1 MYQSDERGRLLIDE
15 SGEYIPREEYYL
27 EGIHC
32 SPFAF
37 AIQAKQLDRQYG
49 KNRDPGNVNLR
60 HYIITF
66 SPEDRERYML
76 DGELAQQLT
85 MEWIHQCFPGLMG
98 IIGTHTDGHLGGGSI
113 HCHVFLNP
121 VQWRE
126 EPSLLHAQRLFP
138 VGYKSSE
145 SPAMHKEARERLNDL
160 FRRERL
166 QNTDSRSRADRWISD
181 GEFWARRR
189 GQEALERRNGRIR
202 ENGEMPEETEFVT
215 EKERIRRAVD
225 ACVRQCPETADF
237 PDLLRNQFGV
247 TVREEKDRWRYALN
261 GEEKGYSGQTLGTRY
276 RKDSV
281 EKRLEALR
289 QGKKDPFLASPGTHY
304 EEYPLSR
311 RDVPRVLEQ
320 QHIRD
325 AAGLRAHLEKLR
337 TGIGTLLGLY
347 PKYRQ
352 IYADAFRNFCARRN
366 ELKRLRDPRRTER
379 PISWKEYHEEMMRAL
394 KIRLQAREE
403 AESLLTEARCMEK
416 SLPYLEEVLPRLP
429 ERLEPEKQKTISRSV
444 MDRDDR

>member
-1 MYQSDERGRLLIDE
+1 MYQSDERGKLLIDE
-15 SGEYIPREEYYL
+15 TGEYIPREEYYL

-49 KNRDPGNVNLR
+49 KNRDPWNVNLR

-113 HCHVFLNP
+113 HCHVFLSP

-138 VGYKSSE
+138 AGYKSSE
-145 SPAMHKEARERLNDL
+145 SPAMHKEVRERLNNL

-189 GQEALERRNGRIR
+189 GQEALERKNGRMR
-202 ENGEMPEETEFVT
+202 ENGEVPEETEFVT

-261 GEEKGYSGQTLGTRY
+261 GVEKGYSGQTLGTRY

-289 QGKKDPFLASPGTHY
+289 QGKKDPFLVSPETHY

-325 AAGLRAHLEKLR
+325 AAGLRSHLEKLR
-337 TGIGTLLGLY
+337 TGIGKLLGLY
-347 PKYRQ
+347 PKYRRN
-352 IYADAFRNFCARRN
+352 YADAFRTFCARRN
-366 ELKRLRDPRRTER
+366 ELKRLLDPRRTER

-394 KIRLQAREE
+394 KTRLQAREE
-403 AESLLTEARCMEK
+403 AESLLTEARRMEE
-416 SLPYLEEVLPRLP
+416 SLPYLEEVLTRLP
-429 ERLEPEKQKTISRSV
+429 ERLEPEQQRTVSRSIPE
-444 MDRDDR
+444 RDDR